1 MNLFRRA
8 ICYCWRQKVRSM
20 ILLLVFT
27 LLASAAL
34 IALSVGHATAK
45 GTDEV
50 KQTVGASIHIEI
62 DSGNTSLYGNGS
74 EMNGGRLI
82 STMATI
88 SLRK

>member
-45 GTDEV
+45 ETDEV
-50 KQTVGASIHIEI
+50 KQTVFSCES
-62 DSGNTSLYGNGS
+62 SGQVDPMCV
-74 EMNGGRLI
+74 E
-82 STMATI
+82 
-88 SLRK
+88 